1 MGLTT
6 LSRPT
11 QELLARADPELG
23 RFDCVLAADVLEV
36 IEIRPLIR
44 VRPRGS
50 RFDRWFRWLERT
62 PLQGFFAFQYILVGR
77 RPGRR

>member
-36 IEIRPLIR
+36 IEI
-44 VRPRGS
+44 S
-50 RFDRWFRWLERT
+50 R
-62 PLQGFFAFQYILVGR
+62 
-77 RPGRR
+77 